1 MLTAGGLVAV
11 GLGNGT
17 SYVVLGLAASLVYV
31 GLNALTTAHRAI
43 IADDIEDSG
52 RPAATSAQ
60 EIAGLVGA
68 VVAVA
73 LGGALIEPAP
83 AAAFAL
89 AAGVLAATVVP
100 TVLVTRRLRLGERPA
115 HTDADEPAAGLR
127 ELARQPGAREV
138 LIAQAMW
145 VFGYA
150 ALPAFFVLYAER
162 SLGLGVG
169 AAGALPL
176 AFGVITALGIV
187 LAGRAPAERVHSLL
201 VTGATLLG
209 AGLLAA
215 APATSLPAAA
225 PGFAVAA
232 VGAGIV
238 TALGFPY
245 FARFV
250 PEGQAGRYSGVFFAG
265 RSVASAA
272 ALPLAGLAVELTGS
286 YRAVLWF
293 GAVALVAAV
302 PLVAAQRRSPER
314 ARPARHTLRPRA
326 RERRRRDPRVR
337 IRPRG
342 RGGEDHAPP
351 RGPDRSSGRRSAVGH
366 LALTRRI
373 RRRRSGARPPPRLE
387 HGQGER
393 CGGGRLPAA
402 LRPDTPGGDRRA
414 RFRRPARAHAHP
426 GLRRGE

>member
-1 MLTAGGLVAV
+1 M
-11 GLGNGT
+11 
-17 SYVVLGLAASLVYV
+17 
-31 GLNALTTAHRAI
+31 
-43 IADDIEDSG
+43 
-52 RPAATSAQ
+52 
-60 EIAGLVGA
+60 
-68 VVAVA
+68 
-73 LGGALIEPAP
+73 
-83 AAAFAL
+83 
-89 AAGVLAATVVP
+89 
-100 TVLVTRRLRLGERPA
+100 
-115 HTDADEPAAGLR
+115 
-127 ELARQPGAREV
+127 
-138 LIAQAMW
+138 LIAQTLW

-176 AFGVITALGIV
+176 AFGVLTALGIV

-201 VTGATLLG
+201 VTGAVLLG

-215 APATSLPAAA
+215 APATSLAAA
-225 PGFAVAA
+225 ALPFAVAA

-302 PLVAAQRRSPER
+302 PLVAAQRRAPGSAQRR
-314 ARPARHTLRPRA
+314 ATDAA
-326 RERRRRDPRVR
+326 SAAGERRRRDPRVR
-337 IRPRG
+337 LRPRG
-342 RGGEDHAPP
+342 RGGDEPRSSYVDQIVLVDDGAPP
-351 RGPDRSSGRRSAVGH
+351 AISRSLDVLADDDRVRVLRLGSNGGKGSAVAAG
-366 LALTRRI
+366 ACPAAQTRRH
-373 RRRRSGARPPPRLE
+373 RRRSSCSTQTASTSPRASRRSSRRADSADVVIGHRRERRSMPLIRRIGNRAASVALFASTRAWVPDTQNGMRLFRREALTELPLPEGGYDAESRHLRGAR
-387 HGQGER
+387 QV
-393 CGGGRLPAA
+393 
-402 LRPDTPGGDRRA
+402 RPQVSSRSRSRRSTTA
-414 RFRRPARAHAHP
+414 SRATTGP
-426 GLRRGE
+426 